1 MRFLVDAQLP
11 ARLADLLNR
20 AGHEAIHSSDLDD
33 GNRTTDQ
40 EICRRADLEH
50 RTVITKDRDFRDT
63 HLLSGTPRS
72 VTSAVIAQLTSVTAP
87 AGIGMRRVRPT
98 TTARRAWGK
107 SVRKSRHKVSGI
119 AGSLVLTSPKNP
131 KGPPS

>member
-72 VTSAVIAQLTSVTAP
+72 VLIVATGNISNHDLLDLFTRHLETIVEVLTTSDFGELSRRAVIAHH
-87 AGIGMRRVRPT
+87 RR
-98 TTARRAWGK
+98 
-107 SVRKSRHKVSGI
+107 
-119 AGSLVLTSPKNP
+119 GS
-131 KGPPS
+131 